1 MKNVQIQLLL
11 YLLDEAFGN
20 WELKDTSEKQSFLA
34 NLRTV
39 SKENWRWVSK
49 GGERSI
55 CDITLHVGSC
65 KYMYDNHAF
74 DDGKLSWD
82 DPVVTPWRNTKPEL
96 DEVIKWLEQGH
107 DLLREHISKLEDVEL
122 VKFRKTNW
130 GEMKETRW
138 IIKVMIEHD
147 LYHAGEVNNIRSICQ
162 KDDMW
167 AYNKRK

>member
-1 MKNVQIQLLL
+1 MKNEQVRLLL

-20 WELKDTSEKQSFLA
+20 WESEETRERQSFLA
-34 NLRTV
+34 NLKTV
-39 SKENWRWVSK
+39 SEKSWWWVPQ

-55 CDITLHVGSC
+55 YDITLHVGSC

-74 DDGKLSWD
+74 GDGKLSWD
-82 DPVVTPWRNTKPEL
+82 NPVLAPWRNTKPEL
-96 DEVIKWLEQGH
+96 DEVVRWLEQGH
-107 DLLREHISKLEDVEL
+107 NLLKKHISELEDVEL

-130 GEMKETRW
+130 GEIKETRW

-147 LYHAGEVNNIRSICQ
+147 LYHAGEVNHIRSIYQ
-162 KDDMW
+162 KDDSW